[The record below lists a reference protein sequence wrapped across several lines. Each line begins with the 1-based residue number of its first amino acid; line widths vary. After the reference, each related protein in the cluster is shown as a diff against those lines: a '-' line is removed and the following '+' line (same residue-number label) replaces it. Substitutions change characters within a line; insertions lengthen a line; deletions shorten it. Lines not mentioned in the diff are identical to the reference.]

1 MKTFDE
7 KIDAKL
13 PLKIFYKYTFLIKL
27 FSNKPLLKTKL
38 WFWVTKVLMV
48 LIKLETLELKAME
61 NKIDKDKL
69 TKHWQNNGRPREKL
83 KYEIVVY
90 W

>member
-1 MKTFDE
+1 
-7 KIDAKL
+7 
-13 PLKIFYKYTFLIKL
+13 
-27 FSNKPLLKTKL
+27 
-38 WFWVTKVLMV
+38 MV

-90 W
+90 WQNSKTPTE